1 MTAAPNYQDLHALV
15 DQLRPDQAQELRAV
29 ALRLVKSNEAAEELE
44 CEQRSR
50 RRRLS
55 FIGTMNSGAG
65 DLAERHEEII
75 REGLAERLGL
85 REVATLDHRHFRVVR
100 PRHVPAFDLLP

>member
-15 DQLRPDQAQELRAV
+15 DQLRPDQAH
-29 ALRLVKSNEAAEELE
+29 
-44 CEQRSR
+44 
-50 RRRLS
+50 
-55 FIGTMNSGAG
+55 
-65 DLAERHEEII
+65 LAERHEEII